1 MTRRVVT
8 VTPDTPILMAA
19 KLMLENHISG
29 LPVVDASAC
38 VVGIISETD
47 LLREDGKSAD
57 GSPWLQ
63 MVAGADG
70 PTSDP
75 AQLGARKVDEIMS
88 RTPVTVA
95 PNASMAQRLSHT
107 DAAPHQA
114 VAGDP
119 GRQAC
124 RHYWPRRPGAGV
136 RPVRRETRSRAG
148 PRCQRRLTPGRARTT
163 NLAQPCTGGSA
174 VLTILFPFVSSARRS
189 PHHQ

>member
-8 VTPDTPILMAA
+8 VTPDTPILVAA

-29 LPVVDASAC
+29 LPVVDASAR

-63 MVAGADG
+63 MVAGANG

-75 AQLGARKVDEIMS
+75 AQLGARKVDAVLVILRATVSESSAARCTWAREIMS

-95 PNASMAQRLSHT
+95 PRPSMAQ
-107 DAAPHQA
+107 AM
-114 VAGDP
+114 
-119 GRQAC
+119 
-124 RHYWPRRPGAGV
+124 
-136 RPVRRETRSRAG
+136 
-148 PRCQRRLTPGRARTT
+148 
-163 NLAQPCTGGSA
+163 
-174 VLTILFPFVSSARRS
+174 
-189 PHHQ
+189 